1 MKITPKI
8 TPKIVLLLLL
18 LPMEAIATQS
28 SSTIAALAPVQPT
41 ATSPKASSPQ
51 AAPSQAV
58 PSQAAPVATTPPGV
72 TQEQMQT
79 FVQQNVQDGLS
90 DSQADILREVE
101 TRVDRRLGLTFGL
114 LNALLVALLV
124 ALLAGIVAFW
134 FWRRSLV
141 SQIRNEL
148 EEKLHGALKAELE
161 REVLDLAYPK
171 EISPWAATIAE
182 EPAQLKEMIS
192 LAMSVQN
199 LVDNT
204 RSMLEDALQKQ
215 NQFAAQMRDL
225 FEYQT
230 QEAQNLMQAGQY
242 SEAIELYDKALQ
254 LKAADP
260 SVLRSQAEGFLQ
272 LHRYEEAIAAFDR
285 AAESDA
291 ENPEIWYAK
300 ARCYALQGNSGESI
314 FHLKRAIQL
323 DPKVKEQARAE
334 IDFASIRED
343 EWFQT
348 TVVG

>member
-8 TPKIVLLLLL
+8 ALLLPLLL
-18 LPMEAIATQS
+18 LPMEAIDARS
-28 SSTIAALAPVQPT
+28 SIAIAALAPAQPT
-41 ATSPKASSPQ
+41 AASPQ
-51 AAPSQAV
+51 TSLPQTAPPQAV
-58 PSQAAPVATTPPGV
+58 SAPAALPPGV

-79 FVQQNVQDGLS
+79 FVQKNVQDGLS
-90 DSQADILREVE
+90 DSQAEILQQIE
-101 TRVDRRLGLTFGL
+101 TRVDRRFSLTFSL
-114 LNALLVALLV
+114 LNALLAALLV
-124 ALLAGIVAFW
+124 ALIAGIVAFW

-148 EEKLHGALKAELE
+148 EEKLHGSLKAELE

-171 EISPWAATIAE
+171 ESSSWATTLAE

-215 NQFAAQMRDL
+215 NQFAAQIRDL
-225 FEYQT
+225 FAYQT

-260 SVLRSQAEGFLQ
+260 SILRSQAEGFLQ

-285 AAESDA
+285 AAESDG

-300 ARCYALQGNSGESI
+300 ARCYALQGNAGESI

-334 IDFASIRED
+334 IDFALIRED

>member
-1 MKITPKI
+1 
-8 TPKIVLLLLL
+8 
-18 LPMEAIATQS
+18 
-28 SSTIAALAPVQPT
+28 
-41 ATSPKASSPQ
+41 
-51 AAPSQAV
+51 
-58 PSQAAPVATTPPGV
+58 
-72 TQEQMQT
+72 
-79 FVQQNVQDGLS
+79 
-90 DSQADILREVE
+90 
-101 TRVDRRLGLTFGL
+101 
-114 LNALLVALLV
+114 
-124 ALLAGIVAFW
+124 
-134 FWRRSLV
+134 
-141 SQIRNEL
+141 
-148 EEKLHGALKAELE
+148 
-161 REVLDLAYPK
+161 
-171 EISPWAATIAE
+171 
-182 EPAQLKEMIS
+182 
-192 LAMSVQN
+192 
-199 LVDNT
+199 
-204 RSMLEDALQKQ
+204 MLEDALQKQ